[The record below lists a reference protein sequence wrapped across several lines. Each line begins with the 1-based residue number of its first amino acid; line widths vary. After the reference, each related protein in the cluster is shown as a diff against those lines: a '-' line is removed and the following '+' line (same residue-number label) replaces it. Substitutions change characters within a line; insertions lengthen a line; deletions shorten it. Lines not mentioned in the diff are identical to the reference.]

1 MTDTFMPKLKDL
13 DKLRVHQLSGL
24 KWTVNHAYHGSSFY
38 SKKLDDANIR
48 PDDIHNL
55 EDIEKL
61 PFTTATDL
69 RDGYP
74 LPLLSVPESEVVRIH
89 ASSGTTGKKKV
100 LAYTQKDINDWVH
113 FFARCYEM
121 AGLTKK
127 DRVQIA
133 VGYGV
138 WTAGMGFQ
146 LGCEKFGA
154 MAIPVGPGNIDMQC
168 QFLVDLQSTVM
179 CCTASMGLLMAEEI
193 HRRGLKDKIA
203 LKKMIFGSERSSAA
217 MRKKIKE
224 LIGLEDLFDITGMT
238 ELYGPG
244 TGLDCPKHE
253 GIHYW
258 ADYYILEILD
268 PETMERVSEGETGEM
283 VVTTLSKEAA
293 PLIRY
298 RTRDLSRLINH
309 PCSCGNVLPMHDS
322 IMGRTDDMIIF
333 LAVNVYPGQIDEIL
347 SGIPDISCEY
357 QVILERKADGKDYMA
372 LRVEC
377 NNCTDNLIRTELEKK
392 ISREIKKQIM
402 VGCQIEIVDYCSLPR
417 SERKSQRVFDN
428 RPQ

>member
-1 MTDTFMPKLKDL
+1 MTETFMPTFKDL
-13 DKLRVHQLSGL
+13 EELRAHQLNGL
-24 KWTVNHAYHGSSFY
+24 QWTVKHAYQGSQFY
-38 SKKLDDANIR
+38 RKRLDEAKVR
-48 PDDIHNL
+48 PDDINSL
-55 EDIEKL
+55 EDIKKL
-61 PFTTATDL
+61 PFTMANDL
-69 RDGYP
+69 KDGYP
-74 LPLLSVPESEVVRIH
+74 LPLLSVPEAEVVRIH

-100 LAYTQKDINDWVH
+100 LAYTQQDIDDWAR

-121 AGLTKK
+121 AELSKK

-138 WTAGMGFQ
+138 WTAGVGFQ

-268 PETMERVSEGETGEM
+268 PETMEPVAEGEAGEM
-283 VVTTLSKEAA
+283 VVTTLSKQAA

-298 RTRDLSRLINH
+298 RTRDLSRLIDH

-333 LAVNVYPGQIDEIL
+333 RAVNIYPGQIDEIL

-357 QVILERKADGKDYMA
+357 QVVLERKADGKDYM
-372 LRVEC
+372 LLKVEC
-377 NNCTDNLIRTELEKK
+377 NTTADPLGRTELEKK
-392 ISREIKKQIM
+392 ISTEIKKQIM
-402 VGCQIEIVDYCSLPR
+402 VGCQVELVDYCSLPR
-417 SERKSQRVFDN
+417 SERKSKRVFDN